1 MFSRL
6 AVLLTS
12 IALLLAGCAGDP
24 KEDGSNDLPEVG
36 GPLLNDG
43 TFRLAIPY
51 DPGSLDFGTNIGTS
65 TQLQPFAY
73 DALVATLDGKDLVP
87 NLATTWTL
95 ESDSLTFEIREDVT
109 CSDGSAVTPEII
121 AESFAFF
128 KTPEAQAR
136 IFGDVTNWEVSGDD
150 AAGTVV
156 FQFGEP
162 VGFAV
167 ELLADVPVVC
177 GEGLDDRS
185 ILENETSG
193 SGPYVLTDSVPN
205 DRYVLT
211 RRDDYTWGPKGATTD
226 EPGLPKTVEL
236 RVIES
241 PPTAVNLLLSDELD
255 AAGLPQSAGKRID
268 GEARIMRVPKDM
280 GQMVF
285 NNDQDRITGE
295 AVVRQALT
303 MALDREG
310 LAAVA
315 NGSLATDLSPPYTNP
330 CADPANGESIPAY
343 DPEAA
348 AQLLDDAGWVV
359 GDDGIRENEGSPA
372 KLDVFVGNDFPAEWI
387 AASELAVKAW
397 RDLGFDAE
405 MRVLIGNAQLQA
417 VVSGDFDVAAMAAI
431 SGPVPSHV
439 TGLITG
445 SAPPD
450 GSNIPRIDNPEYVA
464 HVQKALTSPDT
475 ESACVEWN
483 AAQSALY
490 EQANLVPV
498 VTGDRLFA
506 AGSNIEFGVTTYGFV
521 PTSIRMHQD

>member
-185 ILENETSG
+185 ILENGTSG
-193 SGPYVLTDSVPN
+193 SGPYVLTDAVPN
-205 DRYVLT
+205 DHYVLT
-211 RRDDYTWGPKGATTD
+211 RRDDYTWGPKGD
-226 EPGLPKTVEL
+226 D
-236 RVIES
+236 
-241 PPTAVNLLLSDELD
+241 N
-255 AAGLPQSAGKRID
+255 D
-268 GEARIMRVPKDM
+268 GRACPRRSSS
-280 GQMVF
+280 
-285 NNDQDRITGE
+285 
-295 AVVRQALT
+295 
-303 MALDREG
+303 
-310 LAAVA
+310 
-315 NGSLATDLSPPYTNP
+315 GSLSRRRPP
-330 CADPANGESIPAY
+330 
-343 DPEAA
+343 
-348 AQLLDDAGWVV
+348 
-359 GDDGIRENEGSPA
+359 
-372 KLDVFVGNDFPAEWI
+372 
-387 AASELAVKAW
+387 
-397 RDLGFDAE
+397 
-405 MRVLIGNAQLQA
+405 
-417 VVSGDFDVAAMAAI
+417 
-431 SGPVPSHV
+431 
-439 TGLITG
+439 
-445 SAPPD
+445 
-450 GSNIPRIDNPEYVA
+450 
-464 HVQKALTSPDT
+464 
-475 ESACVEWN
+475 
-483 AAQSALY
+483 
-490 EQANLVPV
+490 
-498 VTGDRLFA
+498 
-506 AGSNIEFGVTTYGFV
+506 
-521 PTSIRMHQD
+521 